1 MSRYFFYSFSFLF
14 FIFFAACKNNRAEQ
28 LPVYNSADFTPL
40 WLNKNQMQNDTLHK
54 IAPFSFTN
62 QDNKKITNAYF
73 VGKIQVANFFFSSC
87 PSICPKMT
95 NNLQKVQETFIA
107 DPNVVMASFSVMPWV
122 DTVKK
127 LKIYADNFDI
137 KSNKWHL
144 LTGDAGKIYDLAR
157 KSYFAEEAI
166 GFTRDSSE
174 FLHTE
179 HILLVD
185 GNQHLRGIYN
195 GTLPLEIERLIDD
208 IKILRKNL

>member
-1 MSRYFFYSFSFLF
+1 MPQ
-14 FIFFAACKNNRAEQ
+14 K

-40 WLNKNQMQNDTLHK
+40 WLTKNQMQNDTLHK
-54 IAPFSFTN
+54 IAAFSFTD
-62 QDNKKITNAYF
+62 QDNKKITNTDF
-73 VGKIQVANFFFSSC
+73 IGKIQVANFFFSSC

-95 NNLQKVQETFIA
+95 NNLQKVQETFMA
-107 DPNVVMASFSVMPWV
+107 DPSVVMTSFSVMPWV